1 MEKISSDVL
10 PQPDT
15 VVRLRRKFTR
25 LVSIGECPYTLKD
38 SEGAGGNPRGTLTLK
53 WSRVSRA
60 KRNKMEVLEKK
71 KKTQQTSL
79 LEHIKNSPKWSSE
92 ECQFTMKI
100 HNENF

>member
-10 PQPDT
+10 PQPET

-60 KRNKMEVLEKK
+60 KRNKTEVLEKK
-71 KKTQQTSL
+71 KKKHSKL
-79 LEHIKNSPKWSSE
+79 LCWNISKIPLNGVQRNVNS
-92 ECQFTMKI
+92 Q
-100 HNENF
+100 

>member
-1 MEKISSDVL
+1 MKKVSSHVL
-10 PQPDT
+10 SQPDT

-25 LVSIGECPYTLKD
+25 LLSVGERPYTLKD

-71 KKTQQTSL
+71 KLNKHSKHPCWNVSKIPLNGVQRNA
-79 LEHIKNSPKWSSE
+79 NS
-92 ECQFTMKI
+92 Q
-100 HNENF
+100 